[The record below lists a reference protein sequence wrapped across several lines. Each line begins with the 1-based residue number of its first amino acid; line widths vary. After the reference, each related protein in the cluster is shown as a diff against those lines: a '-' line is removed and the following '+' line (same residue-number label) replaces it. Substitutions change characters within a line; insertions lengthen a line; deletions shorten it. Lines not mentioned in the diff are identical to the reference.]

1 VVFYDVMQA
10 AERASSEQTV
20 TWFVQPDRAGARPRA
35 RKGWQLRLGDDGA
48 TSAHAVIVS
57 SLFLVLLAASLLF
70 GGHAAID
77 PLLRAVSAARDAK
90 AVGEVVYSTA
100 DGKLCRHMTFDN
112 ATSEMLE
119 GNVVPCPDDIV
130 REEFRN
136 SSKGFAW
143 GEHLAE
149 H

>member
-1 VVFYDVMQA
+1 VFYDAMQA
-10 AERASSEQTV
+10 AERASPEQTV
-20 TWFVQPDRAGARPRA
+20 TWFVQPDRAGAKPPA
-35 RKGWQLRLGDDGA
+35 RKGWRLRLGDDGA

-77 PLLRAVSAARDAK
+77 PLLRAVSAARDAR
-90 AVGEVVYSTA
+90 AVGDVVYSTA

-112 ATSEMLE
+112 STSEMLE
-119 GNVVPCPDDIV
+119 GNVVPCPDDIA
-130 REEFRN
+130 RDEFHNTSR
-136 SSKGFAW
+136 GFAW
-143 GEHLAE
+143 GEHWAE